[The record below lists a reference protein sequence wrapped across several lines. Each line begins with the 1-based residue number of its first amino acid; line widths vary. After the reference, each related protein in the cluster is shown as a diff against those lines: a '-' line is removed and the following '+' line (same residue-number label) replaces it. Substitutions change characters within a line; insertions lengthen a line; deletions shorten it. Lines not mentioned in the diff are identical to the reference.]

1 MVNYFKMQRCFVEL
15 LRLLLRKHFSEMIFL
30 ILLACSLLV
39 FLVPRNAKVYYNLIL
54 VGALVF
60 FSSVLTV
67 DVFTSSKTYSEIL
80 PVNFWGQE
88 LVLLIDPLSAL
99 FICIINF
106 TVLTASVFA
115 IEYMKMYRNKSA
127 AELSIH
133 YFSFFLLHLSMILVC
148 MVHQGIAFLVVW
160 ELMAVSSFML
170 VIFDNEKGSV
180 LRAGINYLIQM
191 HIGALF
197 LISAFIILHIKTG
210 SYDFEAL
217 QKYFY
222 QCLNIP
228 MFLLFFIGFGIK
240 AGFMPLHTWLPHAH
254 PAAPTHVSAVMSGV
268 MIKLGIYGILR
279 VAIYLQT
286 DVLWIGI
293 MVLIISIISGI
304 GGVAWAIVQHDMK
317 KLLAYHSI
325 ENIGIIGIGMG
336 IGIIGMGLNNPLLI
350 VLGFAG
356 CLLHVLNH
364 SLFKSLL
371 FYGAGAIYMKTH
383 TRNIEF
389 LGGLIKKIPVTA
401 VLFLIASLAI
411 CGLPPFNGFI
421 SEFIIYKGLIG
432 GLGTETI
439 WIKVIMLLSMI
450 SLVVI
455 GGLAVFCFTK
465 AYGVA
470 FLGSSRKTDISEI
483 TEIKWYSM
491 IPLFI
496 IAIIITFI
504 GLFPQL
510 AIQPVNF
517 VVNNLYLNIKGNT
530 DVMVAVPMIQ
540 KIGIAGAV
548 FIGIVLLMMLLKKI
562 ITWKKPVEY
571 ADTWGCAYSGTI
583 KKGQYTATSYVEN
596 FTDIAQPLLNI
607 KTKFRPLESND
618 IFPKQRGF
626 ETESEDMMEKKV
638 YGRSIK
644 FLNRTLSRLAVIQTG
659 NTQHYILYAFVMI
672 LLLLILTVLNLI

>member
-1 MVNYFKMQRCFVEL
+1 
-15 LRLLLRKHFSEMIFL
+15 MIFL
-30 ILLACSLLV
+30 LLIICSFLVFAIPRQAKVFYNLLLV
-39 FLVPRNAKVYYNLIL
+39 TGLAIVSTWL
-54 VGALVF
+54 
-60 FSSVLTV
+60 SV
-67 DVFTSSKTYSEIL
+67 DVFLSGTTHTEIF
-80 PVNFWGQE
+80 PVSFWGTSVE
-88 LVLLIDPLSAL
+88 LIIDPLSAL
-99 FICIINF
+99 FICVINF

-115 IEYMKMYRNKSA
+115 IEYMKMYRHKSSF
-127 AELSIH
+127 ELSIH
-133 YFSFFLLHLSMILVC
+133 YFSFFMLQLSMILVC
-148 MVHQGIAFLVVW
+148 MVHHGIAFLVVW

-170 VIFDNEKGSV
+170 VIFDNEKTNV

-217 QKYFY
+217 QQYFY
-222 QCLNIP
+222 HYLSIP

-279 VAIYLQT
+279 VAFFLQA
-286 DVLWIGI
+286 DMLWIGVI
-293 MVLIISIISGI
+293 VLGVSIISGI

-325 ENIGIIGIGMG
+325 ENIGIIGMGMG
-336 IGIIGMGLNNPLLI
+336 LGLIGMGLNNPWLI
-350 VLGFAG
+350 ILGFSG

-411 CGLPPFNGFI
+411 CGLPPFNGFV
-421 SEFIIYKGLIG
+421 SEFIIYRGLLG
-432 GLGTETI
+432 GLDSPAI
-439 WIKVIMLLSMI
+439 WVKVIMLLALI

-465 AYGVA
+465 AYGVT
-470 FLGSSRKTDISEI
+470 FLGTPRKTDIAAV

-491 IPLFI
+491 IPLFM
-496 IAIIITFI
+496 IAAVIVFI

-510 AIQPVNF
+510 VIRPINY
-517 VVNNLYLNIKGNT
+517 VVSNVSLNIG
-530 DVMVAVPMIQ
+530 VASDAAYASPLIRH
-540 KIGIAGAV
+540 IGIAGAV
-548 FIGIVLLMMLLKKI
+548 FIGIVLLMWILKKI
-562 ITWKKPVEY
+562 ITRKKPVTV
-571 ADTWGCAYSGTI
+571 ADTWGCAYAGNI
-583 KKGQYTATSYVEN
+583 PKGQYTATSYAEN

-607 KTKFRPLESND
+607 KTNFRPLDSED
-618 IFPKQRGF
+618 IFPKQHSF
-626 ETESEDMMEKKV
+626 ETESEDLMEKKV
-638 YGRSIK
+638 YSRSIK
-644 FLNRTLSRLAVIQTG
+644 FLNRVLSRMAVIQTG